1 MATEVCV
8 LASGSKGNCTYVSDG
23 QTRILID
30 AGISC
35 RRIEE
40 LLKAKGISISSINAV
55 LVTHEH
61 TDHIMGLRTL
71 DTKYGIPILANQK
84 TATCIDIRMH
94 INSLRWYKN
103 NFDLGFK
110 IGDIEVTPFRTS
122 HDAVNSVGYSL
133 IVGGKKVSYVTDLG
147 YVTQGVYNIVKGS
160 DIVIL
165 ESNHDLK
172 MLANGR
178 YSLAL
183 QSRIKSNTGHLSN
196 VQSAEMASALA
207 MNGTKCIILAHL
219 SEENN
224 TPELAW
230 GVCYDSLMKHGIEP
244 GQGFYLFVASQNQP
258 TPMITI

>member
-23 QTRILID
+23 KTRILID

-35 RRIEE
+35 KRIQD
-40 LLKAKGISISSINAV
+40 LLHDKGVDLASIDAI

-61 TDHIMGLRTL
+61 IDHIMGLRTL
-71 DTKYGIPILANQK
+71 DSKYGIPILANQR
-84 TATCIDIRMH
+84 TSTCIDIRMH
-94 INSLRWYKN
+94 INSIRWYKN
-103 NFDLGFK
+103 NFDTGFK

-122 HDAVNSVGYSL
+122 HDAVSSVGYTL

-147 YVTQGVYNIVKGS
+147 YVTQGVYNVVKGS

-178 YSLAL
+178 YPLAL

-196 VQSAEMASALA
+196 LQCAEMASALA
-207 MNGTKCIILAHL
+207 LTGTKCIILAHI

-230 GVCYDSLMKHGIEP
+230 GVCYDDLMKHGIEP
-244 GQGFYLFVASQNQP
+244 GQGFYLIVARQDQP
-258 TPMITI
+258 TPMITF

>member
-23 QTRILID
+23 KTHILID

-35 RRIEE
+35 KRIEE
-40 LLKAKGISISSINAV
+40 LLIEKGIDIKSLNAI

-61 TDHIMGLRTL
+61 TDHIMGLRSL
-71 DTKYGIPILANQK
+71 DSKYGIPILANQK

-94 INSLRWYKN
+94 INTIRWYKN
-103 NFDLGFK
+103 NFDFGFK
-110 IGDIEVTPFRTS
+110 IGDIEITPFRTP
-122 HDAVNSVGYSL
+122 HDAVSSVGYTL
-133 IVGGKKVSYVTDLG
+133 MVGGKKVSYVTDLG
-147 YVTQGVYNIVKGS
+147 YVTQGVYNTVKGS

-165 ESNHDLK
+165 EANHDLK
-172 MLANGR
+172 MLASGR
-178 YSLAL
+178 YPLAL

-207 MNGTKCIILAHL
+207 LSGTKCIILAHL

-230 GVCYDSLMKHGIEP
+230 GVCYDNLMKHGIEP
-244 GQGFYLFVASQNQP
+244 GQGFYLIVAKQNQP